1 MPKFLA
7 VGERYYHDSD
17 SSWSDPF
24 IEIFDG
30 SKEDFIKLLKENIIR
45 DELQD
50 ISYGIDWVGEI
61 KESFPELTQLEKDK
75 DVQAEIKKRRTIL
88 YYEKTKL
95 KKLHN
100 QIILRKRDNK
110 EEYNLLYHK
119 YSGNYRL
126 R

>member
-7 VGERYYHDSD
+7 VGERQYYDHD
-17 SSWSDPF
+17 SSWSDSF

-30 SKEDFIKLLKENIIR
+30 SKEDFIKLLKENIIK

-50 ISYGIDWVGEI
+50 IFYGIDWAGEI
-61 KESFPELTQLEKDK
+61 KESFPELTQLDKDK
-75 DVQAEIKKRRTIL
+75 GVRAEIQKKKTIS

-100 QIILRKRDNK
+100 QIILRKHDNK
-110 EEYNLLYHK
+110 DEYNLLYHK
-119 YSGNYRL
+119 YNGNWKL